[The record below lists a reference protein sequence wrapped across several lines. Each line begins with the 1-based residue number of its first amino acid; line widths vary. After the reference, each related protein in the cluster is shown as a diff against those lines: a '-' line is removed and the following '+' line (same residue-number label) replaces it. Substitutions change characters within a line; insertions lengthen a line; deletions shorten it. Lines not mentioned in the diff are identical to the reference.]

1 MNDPT
6 KNMRRVMQPVVNA
19 LPDEAITGI
28 TYTTD
33 QLRAEFTVV
42 GFLAPFVEVVRK
54 SDGVRGTMP
63 FRHDP
68 RVYFDFT
75 PEGGAR

>member
-6 KNMRRVMQPVVNA
+6 ENMRRVMQPVVNA

-54 SDGVRGTMP
+54 SDGVRGTML